1 MSATVHGRDH
11 SGDLHV
17 ECDVAV
23 VGTGAGGAVV
33 AKHLSEAGQQVA
45 LFEEGGHIRAEEFA
59 RMRPSETMRHAWRE
73 TGLTATFPIG
83 DSPLINVM
91 MGRCVGGSSAMT
103 GGVCFRIPENVLAE
117 WRKDHGLVELTPETI
132 EPYYADVERT
142 AHVAEVPVEMR
153 SRSTQLFGEGARKLG
168 FELSSMRRNTHG
180 CVGWST
186 CNFGCPQGA
195 KMNVQM
201 SYLPSATQHGA
212 RVYSDCL
219 IERVVV
225 ERGRAVGVQGR
236 VLNGPNGGPGGRLFV
251 RARRVVLAASAY
263 FTPLI
268 LMRSGIGRR
277 SKQVGRNLTL
287 HPAFRVMARFEERV
301 DGWRGAL
308 QSAFSTHYE
317 PEGIQLNSV
326 FTPAG
331 ILAATMP
338 GIGPM
343 HQKRVHDVP
352 HLAVFG
358 ANLHDA
364 AGGVVRRGFGR
375 EPFVTYRMSGLDRQR
390 ARRALQ
396 ICADTFFA
404 AGAKEVFLPL
414 LGSDGVDAD
423 QYRALDLS
431 QVKAGRL
438 ECTSQHPLGTCRMG
452 TSAEHSVVDPNGRT
466 WDVDE
471 LYIADGSIVPT
482 SLGVNPQLAIMTLA
496 TRIAWHLRQRP
507 FAT

>member
-1 MSATVHGRDH
+1 MSATIHGRDH
-11 SGDLHV
+11 RGDLSV
-17 ECDVAV
+17 ECDVAI
-23 VGTGAGGAVV
+23 VGTGAAGAVI
-33 AKHLSEAGQQVA
+33 AKHLSEAGHDVA
-45 LFEEGGHIRAEEFA
+45 MFEEGGHIRAEEFA

-73 TGLTATFPIG
+73 TGLTATVPIG

-103 GGVCFRIPENVLAE
+103 GGVCFRTPDHVLAE
-117 WRKDHGLVELTPETI
+117 WRKDHGLTEFTPEAM
-132 EPYYADVERT
+132 EPYYEDVERT
-142 AHVAEVPVEMR
+142 VHVSDVVPEMR
-153 SRSTQLFGEGARKLG
+153 SRSTQLFGEGARRLG
-168 FELSSMRRNTHG
+168 YELQNMRRNTHG
-180 CVGWST
+180 CVGWAT

-201 SYLPSATQHGA
+201 TYLPSAFGDGA

-225 ERGRAVGVQGR
+225 KDGRAVGLQGR
-236 VLNGPNGGPGGRLFV
+236 VLNGRNGGPGARLTV

-268 LMRSGIGRR
+268 LMRSGIGRASR
-277 SKQVGRNLTL
+277 QVGRNLTL

-301 DGWRGAL
+301 EGWRGSL
-308 QSAFSTHYE
+308 QSAFSSHYE
-317 PEGIQLNSV
+317 DEGIQLNSV

-338 GIGPM
+338 GIGPL
-343 HQKRVHDVP
+343 HQKRAADVP
-352 HLAVFG
+352 HLAIFG

-375 EPFVTYRMSGLDRQR
+375 EPFVTYRMSRHDRQM

-404 AGAKEVFLPL
+404 AGAKEVFLPI
-414 LGSDGVDAD
+414 LGADGMTAD
-423 QYRALDLS
+423 QYRAFDLAS
-431 QVKAGRL
+431 VKAGRL

-452 TSAEHSVVDPNGRT
+452 TNPTHSVVDPTGRT

-471 LYIADGSIVPT
+471 LFIADGSIVPT
-482 SLGVNPQLAIMTLA
+482 SLGVNPQLSIMTMA
-496 TRIAWHLRQRP
+496 TRIAWKLRERP
-507 FAT
+507 YAS

>member
-1 MSATVHGRDH
+1 MSAAIFGRDH
-11 SGDLHV
+11 NGDLRV

-23 VGTGAGGAVV
+23 VGTGAGAAVI

-73 TGLTATFPIG
+73 TGLTATVPLG

-91 MGRCVGGSSAMT
+91 MGRCVGGSSVMT
-103 GGVCFRIPENVLAE
+103 GGVCFRIPEHILAE
-117 WRKDHGLVELTPETI
+117 WHNDHGLKGFTSEAI
-132 EPYYADVERT
+132 EPFYADVERT
-142 AHVAEVPVEMR
+142 VHVAEVPSEMR
-153 SRSTQLFGEGARKLG
+153 SRSTQLFAEGARKLG
-168 FELSSMRRNTHG
+168 FELQNMRRNTHG

-201 SYLPSATQHGA
+201 SYLPSATEHGA
-212 RVYSDCL
+212 RVFSDCL
-219 IERVVV
+219 VERVTVD
-225 ERGRAVGVQGR
+225 RGRAVGLEGR
-236 VLNGPNGGPGGRLFV
+236 VLNGRHGGPGSRLVV

-268 LMRSGIGRR
+268 LLRSGIGRR
-277 SKQVGRNLTL
+277 SRQVGRNLTL

-301 DGWRGAL
+301 EGWRGAL
-308 QSAFSTHYE
+308 QSAFSSHYDQ
-317 PEGIQLNSV
+317 EGIQLNSV
-326 FTPAG
+326 FTPVG

-338 GIGPM
+338 GIGAA
-343 HQKRVHDVP
+343 HQKRAHDVP

-364 AGGVVRRGFGR
+364 GGGVVRRGLGR
-375 EPFVTYRMSGLDRQR
+375 EPFVTYRMSAHDREL

-414 LGSDGVDAD
+414 LGTDGVDAD

-431 QVKAGRL
+431 RVKAGRL

-471 LYIADGSIVPT
+471 LYIADGSIIPT

-496 TRIAWHLRQRP
+496 TRIAWHLRERRYVD
-507 FAT
+507 